1 MKAWRNFGGQVL
13 EIDIDVDLEGNPI
26 LPPDTTTDV
35 KPEANEGCYVTVV
48 GNTWV
53 QIPIAVSYTTF
64 ETKKQEALDKLKDY
78 RRDWYLD
85 TPVEVN
91 GVLYDADEKARGRLV
106 QALVI
111 YNETTYLPPAWISFN
126 DIAQPLS
133 SIDDLKEIIAGV
145 QNAFTTRFFETNSIR
160 EALLLAANEEAL
172 NAVEILRV
180 NLNLLLT
187 QESPVSV
194 VYFNMKDIDNSLERG
209 VTPLFFKAVYR
220 SFLLEIS
227 AGENITLSP
236 NTVKKYSNKGRN
248 DISKSPGI
256 G

>member
-78 RRDWYLD
+78 RDWYLD

-172 NAVEILRV
+172 NAVEI
-180 NLNLLLT
+180 
-187 QESPVSV
+187 P
-194 VYFNMKDIDNSLERG
+194 
-209 VTPLFFKAVYR
+209 A
-220 SFLLEIS
+220 
-227 AGENITLSP
+227 
-236 NTVKKYSNKGRN
+236 KG
-248 DISKSPGI
+248 
-256 G
+256 